1 MHGHIHAR
9 FCSPSNGTHSCRV
22 QGAQS
27 AAKVYV
33 WAFLTGLHGVLSF
46 TQGGVC
52 VSSLMFV
59 LLLGAGGFC
68 FWAGERDY

>member
-1 MHGHIHAR
+1 M
-9 FCSPSNGTHSCRV
+9 
-22 QGAQS
+22 
-27 AAKVYV
+27 YV